1 MQTTHSLEMVVD
13 KSDHRATLRLLTWCF
28 TLFNGLRIVAYLP
41 TVEAIYSSGHSDQH
55 ALLTWLIFLGANAT
69 MSLWLYEQNCRRCNR
84 AVVIN
89 GVNSLMCAT
98 ISLLIIWT
106 RWAAY

>member
-1 MQTTHSLEMVVD
+1 MQTIQTLDMNSG
-13 KSDHRATLRLLTWCF
+13 KSEGNAALRLLTWSF

-41 TVEAIYSSGHSDQH
+41 TVEAIYTSGHSDQH

-69 MSLWLYEQNCRRCNR
+69 MALWLYEQNGRQCDR

-89 GVNSLMCAT
+89 GVNSVMCAT
-98 ISLLIIWT
+98 ISLLIVWT
-106 RWAAY
+106 RWVSN

>member
-1 MQTTHSLEMVVD
+1 MQTTQTLDMLAG
-13 KSDHRATLRLLTWCF
+13 KSDRQVALRLLTWSF

-69 MSLWLYEQNCRRCNR
+69 MALWLYEENGRRCNR

-89 GVNSLMCAT
+89 AVNSLMCAT
-98 ISLLIIWT
+98 IGLLIVWT
-106 RWAAY
+106 RWASN